1 MAKKIGR
8 REFVKLSKKKWPIL
22 GFVLLAAAIGFLIF
36 LSVPVVNEP
45 EKNFD
50 YLWQSFDRHYSN
62 FGCKEIDWKELY
74 SCYRAR
80 ITPGTTNRELF
91 EIMVDL
97 LKHLDDKHVYI
108 RRFNHVYF
116 SGYDL
121 SILNYLQILK
131 FDFRLPLKE
140 FSLNLIGRKYIKEK
154 FKKALSVRQLHV
166 PPFGFRHV
174 IHYGWMDHGI
184 AYIHISEMRREKE
197 KTVKAINKI
206 LGYFNEARAYIID
219 IRDNIGGYA
228 GPIKESLVQ
237 KFVDRRRLWALSYTR
252 SGPAHTDFSQPEQ
265 KFIDPDGDKDLSN
278 IPVVLLINKN
288 TQSAA
293 ELLTMM
299 MDVLPNVTIVGDTTM
314 GIFSDTHVEKLPN
327 GWEYRLSIMKTT
339 NHEGVWLE
347 GKGIDPDVFVKNTE
361 DDIKQ
366 GGDRVLEKAIDLV
379 VSRLLPKR
387 RSNAS

>member
-1 MAKKIGR
+1 M
-8 REFVKLSKKKWPIL
+8 LSKKKWVFIGL
-22 GFVLLAAAIGFLIF
+22 VLLVVVVGFLIY

-50 YLWQSFDRHYSN
+50 YLWESFDRYYSN
-62 FGCKEIDWKELY
+62 FGCKDIDWKELY

-80 ITPGTTNRELF
+80 VTPRTTNRELF

-108 RRFNHVYF
+108 HRFNHVYF

-121 SILNYLQILK
+121 SILSYFQILK

-140 FSLNLIGRKYIKEK
+140 FSLNLIGKKYIKEK
-154 FKKALSVRQLHV
+154 LKKALFVRQLNV
-166 PPFGFRHV
+166 PPFGFRHI
-174 IHYGWMDHGI
+174 IHYGWLDHGI
-184 AYIHISEMRREKE
+184 AYIHISEMSQEKE
-197 KTVKAINKI
+197 KTEKAIDKI
-206 LGYFNEARAYIID
+206 LGYFNGARVYIID

-228 GPIKESLVQ
+228 GPIKESLAQ

-252 SGPAHTDFSQPEQ
+252 SGPAHTDFSKPEQ
-265 KFIDPDGDKDLSN
+265 KFIDPDGDKDLSH
-278 IPVVLLINKN
+278 IPLVFLTNKN

-314 GIFSDTHVEKLPN
+314 GIFSDTRVEKLPN

-366 GGDRVLEKAIDLV
+366 GVDRVLEKAIDFV
-379 VSRLLPKR
+379 ASNLLPKR
-387 RSNAS
+387 GLKAS